1 MEKKAVPADRATEYD
16 FKNRT
21 YYSRRASPS
30 TGATSNYVIAD
41 ASEALVSVWRTSAAA
56 SWVFDNWAL
65 QPEEALHGR
74 LTAGAR
80 TVNGALSST
89 PWRSQYLLLGPP
101 LGAFRSFATPWVAYV
116 PMAFP
121 AGGGRSFCSVRRLA
135 AAFECTMLIGARRR
149 PARPP
154 RRHGRPRLSS
164 VPG

>member
-1 MEKKAVPADRATEYD
+1 M
-16 FKNRT
+16 
-21 YYSRRASPS
+21 
-30 TGATSNYVIAD
+30 
-41 ASEALVSVWRTSAAA
+41 SVWRTSAAA

-121 AGGGRSFCSVRRLA
+121 AGGGRSFCSVHRLA

-154 RRHGRPRLSS
+154 RRRGRPASSS

>member
-1 MEKKAVPADRATEYD
+1 M
-16 FKNRT
+16 
-21 YYSRRASPS
+21 
-30 TGATSNYVIAD
+30 
-41 ASEALVSVWRTSAAA
+41 SVWRTSAAA

-116 PMAFP
+116 PMVFP

-135 AAFECTMLIGARRR
+135 SAFECVMLIGV
-149 PARPP
+149 
-154 RRHGRPRLSS
+154 LS
-164 VPG
+164 VPQQHHNRVEGLGC

>member
-1 MEKKAVPADRATEYD
+1 M
-16 FKNRT
+16 
-21 YYSRRASPS
+21 
-30 TGATSNYVIAD
+30 
-41 ASEALVSVWRTSAAA
+41 SVWRTSAAA

-116 PMAFP
+116 PMAFA

-154 RRHGRPRLSS
+154 RRRWRPASFLRSGLRRRAVLLALVRAVGSRPRSS
-164 VPG
+164 APC